1 MSNSNHSEYGSYFL
15 EDLEVGMTAIFSKTI
30 SESDI
35 YLFAGLS
42 GDTNPAHLN
51 EEFASQTR
59 FKKRIAHGLISAG
72 FISAVLGTKLPGPG
86 TIWVNQT
93 LKFKAPVYIGDTVV
107 ACVTIKEIVSERQ
120 RAFLD
125 TICSVADKVVL
136 EGEAEIWVPR
146 RPAS

>member
-1 MSNSNHSEYGSYFL
+1 MSNSNHNEYGGYFL

-59 FKKRIAHGLISAG
+59 FKGRIAHGLISAG

-93 LKFKAPVYIGDTVV
+93 LKFKAPVHIGATVV
-107 ACVTIKEIVSERQ
+107 ARVTIKEIIAERQ

-125 TICSVADKVVL
+125 TICSVADKIVL

-146 RPAS
+146 RPVS